1 MTSLPLMADRAVASA
16 RPLPA
21 MLIEARAAVFNPL
34 SCQDLNN
41 TARRVL
47 FGILTFL
54 NLRDARKAIFP
65 RRDLLRAESLLN
77 SEATLY
83 RGLKLLV
90 DKGYITRAQCRK
102 AYGEFHLSPIALTSK
117 ALSMLG
123 LDGVIH
129 RERPLK
135 VRDGYI
141 KKEHTK
147 PEQSLQNTTGSGA
160 KPESTDDGSAGNL
173 GNIDPDTGLP
183 RELLRLLGMDLRKG
197 TICWLMLQAR
207 MKGHRLGDI
216 VAGVWHRIHALRGRQ
231 LVAYLRAM
239 MTKPIDF
246 AWIARERKE
255 AVALDT
261 EQRGAKALLE
271 SLGSRH
277 HGCEV
282 IGRDGRSLGI
292 FEASDSGTHAIIGAR
307 GAMPVNL
314 GFAKALLKGELRLDF
329 SRQHAQPCAA

>member
-1 MTSLPLMADRAVASA
+1 
-16 RPLPA
+16 
-21 MLIEARAAVFNPL
+21 MLIEARAVVFNPL
-34 SCQDLNN
+34 FCQDLNN

-54 NLRDARKAIFP
+54 NLRDARKAVFP

-90 DKGYITRAQCRK
+90 DKGYITRSQCRR
-102 AYGEFHLSPIALTSK
+102 AFGEFHLSPIALTSK
-117 ALSMLG
+117 ALAMLG

-135 VRDGYI
+135 VRDRYI

-147 PEQSLQNTTGSGA
+147 PEQSLQNTAGSGR
-160 KPESTDDGSAGNL
+160 KPEMPSDESARNV
-173 GNIDPDTGLP
+173 GNIDPHTGLP
-183 RELLRLLGMDLRKG
+183 KELLRLLSMDLRKG

-216 VAGVWHRIHALRGRQ
+216 VAGVWHRIHSLRGRQ
-231 LVAYLRAM
+231 LVAYLSAM

-246 AWIARERKE
+246 AWIARQRTET
-255 AVALDT
+255 VARDT
-261 EQRGAKALLE
+261 EQHRAKALLE
-271 SLGSRH
+271 GLGARH

-282 IGRDGRSLGI
+282 IGRDGRLYGV
-292 FEASDSGTHAIIGAR
+292 FEASDSGTHAVIAGH

-314 GFAKALLKGELRLDF
+314 AFAKALLKGDLRLDF
-329 SRQHAQPCAA
+329 ARQRAALCEA